1 MTSILKVSEIQDP
14 TNSNTA
20 LTIDSA
26 GRVLMPVRPA
36 FRAHLTTVTTFSTGS
51 TIIYDYVDF
60 DIGGDYDA
68 TTGEFTAPVTGVY
81 LVLWNG
87 LLDSSASATNYNV
100 RFLVNGV
107 GIPCSTYETKVSGQQ
122 YTQMSNN
129 ALIQLSTGDA
139 FKASSGNGITLF
151 GNGSTGNDN
160 QSHLSMCL
168 MG

>member
-14 TNSNTA
+14 TNGNTA

-26 GRVLMPVRPA
+26 GRVRMPVRPA
-36 FRAHLTTVTTFSTGS
+36 FRAHLTSVTTFTGT

-87 LLDSSASATNYNV
+87 LLDSTANATNYNV
-100 RFLVNGV
+100 HFLVNGV
-107 GIPCSTYETKVSGQQ
+107 AIPCSTYETKVSGQA

-129 ALIQLSTGDA
+129 ALIQLSTGDV
-139 FKASSGNGITLF
+139 FKASSSGAIILF
-151 GNGSTGNDN
+151 GNGSASADN

>member
-20 LTIDSA
+20 MTIDAA
-26 GRVLMPVRPA
+26 GRVRMPVRPA
-36 FRAHLTTVTTFSTGS
+36 FRAHLTTVTTFSTS
-51 TIIYDYVDF
+51 TIIYDSVDF

-87 LLDSSASATNYNV
+87 LLDSSASAANYNV
-100 RFLVNGV
+100 RFLVNGI
-107 GIPCSTYETKVSGQQ
+107 GIPCSTYETKVSGQA
-122 YTQMSNN
+122 YTHMSNN
-129 ALIQLSTGDA
+129 ALIQLSTGDV
-139 FKASSGNGITLF
+139 FKASSGGGITLF
-151 GNGSTGNDN
+151 GNGSSDDN

>member
-26 GRVLMPVRPA
+26 GRVRMPVRPA
-36 FRAHLTTVTTFSTGS
+36 FRAHLTSATTFSTGT

-87 LLDSSASATNYNV
+87 LLDSTASATNYNV

-107 GIPCSTYETKVSGQQ
+107 GIPCSTYETKVSGQT
-122 YTQMSNN
+122 YTHMNN
-129 ALIQLSTGDA
+129 TALIQLSTGDV
-139 FKASSGNGITLF
+139 FKVTNLLGITLF
-151 GNGSTGNDN
+151 GNGPTNADN